1 MIYWQL
7 GIRNGSMCNESDVS
21 ERAVANPETIQKG
34 IWEVTILVHPK
45 AQRRAV
51 SVHFPCLNISN
62 PKYIRINNLSLV
74 LSKGMELGSD
84 TAHSC

>member
-1 MIYWQL
+1 MAQCATNL
-7 GIRNGSMCNESDVS
+7 MFLSGQSPTRKLS
-21 ERAVANPETIQKG
+21 RTG

-45 AQRRAV
+45 ARRRAV

-62 PKYIRINNLSLV
+62 PKYIRINNLGPV
-74 LSKGMELGSD
+74 LSTGMELGSE